1 MKRSEIFYQIVNLL
15 ASLPEYDIEFEK
27 RMIPAPK
34 CLNEL
39 MNDFLDLAICA
50 EKIEDIQEA
59 EKEYLQFVDKFR
71 ER

>member
-1 MKRSEIFYQIVNLL
+1 MKRSEIFYQITSLL

-27 RMIPAPK
+27 DMIPAPK

-39 MNDFLDLAICA
+39 MHDFLEMAICA
-50 EKIEDIQEA
+50 EKLEDIAEA
-59 EKEYLQFVDKFR
+59 KAKYSQFMDKFR